1 MAGQSTENIGQR
13 DLRQLS
19 GGERSFST
27 VCFILSLWD
36 TMESPFRCLDEFDVF
51 MVSKSLIHQYVH
63 SFIQISYTSICTL
76 LPFIQ
81 ISYTSICTL
90 LYTDIIYINMYTPSL
105 DLIYI
110 NMYTPS
116 YRSHI
121 HQYVHS
127 FTQSHI
133 NQYVHSFIQISYTS
147 ICKLLHTNLIYINM
161 YTSSQIS
168 YSSICTLLHTNL
180 IYINMYT
187 PSYRSHIHQYVLYFT
202 QISYT
207 SICTLLHTDLI
218 YINM

>member
-63 SFIQISYTSICTL
+63 SF
-76 LPFIQ
+76 
-81 ISYTSICTL
+81 
-90 LYTDIIYINMYTPSL
+90 
-105 DLIYI
+105 
-110 NMYTPS
+110 PS

-127 FTQSHI
+127 FTRSHI
-133 NQYVHSFIQISYTS
+133 HQYVHSFIQISYTS
-147 ICKLLHTNLIYINM
+147 ICTLLNTYLVYINM
-161 YTSSQIS
+161 YTPS
-168 YSSICTLLHTNL
+168 LNL

-187 PSYRSHIHQYVLYFT
+187 PSYRSHIYQYVHFLTHISYT
-202 QISYT
+202 SICTLLHSISYT